1 MQVSNYSILD
11 AKFPRIGNIGKNI
24 KINYSEGWSI
34 KKIVHRFFSRKKEEE
49 ERKKEEEKK
58 THRSSQSNNVT
69 NPYANHRF
77 NDRRTSHVILLA
89 GIQRKSRVARPR
101 RARTHTHT
109 RGQGLDRAREG
120 GGIDIEL
127 SATWRQ
133 PVTRADVTRLRGPKG
148 RREDDGKVDCPWF
161 THWWLAQLSCQR
173 ATPAALLIHSSR
185 PFHVK
190 LRDSINDAPVV
201 NAFVTGPL
209 QAPCSLVPPVKLSRR
224 VNYPPIVTILF
235 ILCIYI

>member
-101 RARTHTHT
+101 RARTHTHIHT
-109 RGQGLDRAREG
+109 HTWPGVGSSEG
-120 GGIDIEL
+120 GRGDRYRTFRNVT
-127 SATWRQ
+127 ATRNEGGRNTT
-133 PVTRADVTRLRGPKG
+133 TRAERTTGGRRQSGLSVIHALMIGAIVMSTSDPRGPF
-148 RREDDGKVDCPWF
+148 D
-161 THWWLAQLSCQR
+161 
-173 ATPAALLIHSSR
+173 
-185 PFHVK
+185 
-190 LRDSINDAPVV
+190 
-201 NAFVTGPL
+201 
-209 QAPCSLVPPVKLSRR
+209 SLVAAVPRE
-224 VNYPPIVTILF
+224 TTGF
-235 ILCIYI
+235 H

>member
-1 MQVSNYSILD
+1 MIDQKNCSSILLE
-11 AKFPRIGNIGKNI
+11 KERRRRKREKEGKKRKRKRIVQVNPITSQTRMQITDSTIDGRVTS
-24 KINYSEGWSI
+24 YYWPVSSE
-34 KKIVHRFFSRKKEEE
+34 
-49 ERKKEEEKK
+49 
-58 THRSSQSNNVT
+58 
-69 NPYANHRF
+69 
-77 NDRRTSHVILLA
+77 SHAWQGRGAHAHIH
-89 GIQRKSRVARPR
+89 
-101 RARTHTHT
+101 TYTHT
-109 RGQGLDRAREG
+109 RDQGLDRAREG

-173 ATPAALLIHSSR
+173 ATPAAPLIHSSR

-201 NAFVTGPL
+201 NAFVT
-209 QAPCSLVPPVKLSRR
+209 ASLAHFRPPAH
-224 VNYPPIVTILF
+224 LF
-235 ILCIYI
+235 LL

>member
-1 MQVSNYSILD
+1 MIDQKNCSSILLE
-11 AKFPRIGNIGKNI
+11 KERRRRKREKEGKKRKRKRIVQVNPITSQTRMQITDSTIDGRVTS
-24 KINYSEGWSI
+24 YYWPVSSE
-34 KKIVHRFFSRKKEEE
+34 
-49 ERKKEEEKK
+49 
-58 THRSSQSNNVT
+58 
-69 NPYANHRF
+69 
-77 NDRRTSHVILLA
+77 SHA
-89 GIQRKSRVARPR
+89 WQGRG
-101 RARTHTHT
+101 ARTHTHT

-173 ATPAALLIHSSR
+173 ATPAAPLIHSSR

-190 LRDSINDAPVV
+190 LRDSINDAPLV
-201 NAFVTGPL
+201 NAFVT
-209 QAPCSLVPPVKLSRR
+209 ASLAHFRPPAH
-224 VNYPPIVTILF
+224 LF
-235 ILCIYI
+235 LL